1 MGLISIGGANPF
13 DGQKDP
19 YLSLD
24 SSIDYN
30 DNPNGQIQ
38 NTYTLQGLL
47 TGCDKNT
54 LNTLR
59 DDLVRSF
66 DWKEDPSITQNIT
79 ISGIVSAN
87 ASQQII
93 PTSLDFESSNYVG
106 ALSYTLKLQV
116 FTGFNEEAIDE
127 ESLFDKTH
135 TVTTTINEKGCV
147 NFNTNISCTPNQ
159 NLTGCGAIDE
169 ANKWIQKQLG
179 LTKIGEVN
187 AQSTYPLQNESLTI
201 NPVTSEV
208 SYTSVHGPTCDD
220 AGERN
225 KDEVPGESGLQMAQ
239 CIETNTEYPECESA
253 ITISTY
259 QGEIYKLNAS
269 SDELLEIL
277 NTQVLSNHKVIKNL
291 NAQYS
296 APEGS
301 VTYSFET
308 KEVNGEPAY
317 EPVDEIINDYTV
329 TTNTNEDTGGKTI
342 SINGTYKLINPKEKT
357 KDDVLDKPDGEI
369 KSEAE
374 SNAGAGSLSL
384 QSESITKNPQ
394 EGTKS
399 YSYSWGTDNPDEDGL
414 KGEKGVG
421 GYSISVNPPIQ
432 QYEIVPVL
440 NCEDYIIDKG
450 YASQGS
456 ISISI
461 TAQGSGVSDSIDN
474 IFNDLSAD
482 YASNMIITED
492 TTTTD
497 NNVTT
502 RNVSAIYGG
511 DSVTDKNEVKEL

>member
-1 MGLISIGGANPF
+1 MGLISIGGVNPF
-13 DGQKDP
+13 NGQKDP
-19 YLSLD
+19 YLTMD
-24 SSIDYN
+24 SSIDYSE
-30 DNPNGQIQ
+30 NPNGQIQ

-59 DDLVRSF
+59 DNLVRSF
-66 DWKEDPSITQNIT
+66 DWKEDSTITENIT
-79 ISGIVSAN
+79 INGIVSASS
-87 ASQQII
+87 SQQII
-93 PTSLDFESSNYVG
+93 PTSLDFEASNYVG

-127 ESLFDKTH
+127 ESLIDKTH

-147 NFNTNISCTPNQ
+147 NFNTNISCSPNQ
-159 NLTGCGAIDE
+159 NLTECGAIDE

-201 NPVTSEV
+201 NPITSEV
-208 SYTSVHGPTCDD
+208 SYTSVHGHICDD

-239 CIETNTEYPECESA
+239 CIETNTEYPECKSA
-253 ITISTY
+253 ITTSTY
-259 QGEIYKLNAS
+259 QGEIYKLGAS
-269 SDELLEIL
+269 SDELFQIL
-277 NTQVLSNHKVIKNL
+277 NEQVLSSHKVTKNM

-301 VTYSFET
+301 LTYSFET
-308 KEVNGEPAY
+308 KEVDGEPAY

-329 TTNTNEDTGGKTI
+329 TTNTNEDTGGTTI
-342 SINGTYKLINPKEKT
+342 SINGTYRLINPKEKT
-357 KDDVLDKPDGEI
+357 KDDVLDKSDDEI

-374 SNAGAGSLSL
+374 SNAGAGSLTL
-384 QSESITKNPQ
+384 QSKSITTNPQ

-414 KGEKGVG
+414 DGEKGVG
-421 GYSISVNPPIQ
+421 SYSISVAPPIN

-450 YASQGS
+450 YSSQGT

-461 TAQGSGVSDSIDN
+461 TAQGADVSDSIQNTIDN
-474 IFNDLSAD
+474 LQGD
-482 YASNMIITED
+482 YVANMTITED
-492 TTTTD
+492 TTSTD
-497 NNVTT
+497 GKVTT
-502 RNVSAIYGG
+502 RNISAIYNG
-511 DSVTDKNEVKEL
+511 SSSIDKNVVKIL